1 MILNYIKIVYLK
13 MPEVFIILP
22 FQLLITKFLV
32 MVLYCCGGAVL
43 NLSWEVTGDK
53 CWGKKLHP
61 CHISLCKLEI
71 LSLSVLS
78 LSTFFFSSSFFLFC
92 HQYAGFFGVLNVL
105 QFCVL
110 PFLGIHSLLK
120 FSNFFARFHHCYFNF
135 PLIRMM
141 FLTFLWS
148 FPQTCPQPVPLA
160 SFSYLIEVIVFR

>member
-22 FQLLITKFLV
+22 FQLLIMKFLV

-61 CHISLCKLEI
+61 CHSSSCKLEI

-78 LSTFFFSSSFFLFC
+78 LSTFSSHHPFSSFVTSMLVFLVYLTYSSFVC
-92 HQYAGFFGVLNVL
+92 
-105 QFCVL
+105 C
-110 PFLGIHSLLK
+110 HSLESIL
-120 FSNFFARFHHCYFNF
+120 Y
-135 PLIRMM
+135 
-141 FLTFLWS
+141 
-148 FPQTCPQPVPLA
+148 
-160 SFSYLIEVIVFR
+160 